1 MTDIDKEKSIYIFV
15 HQQKD
20 LENTLKN
27 LLVKNRFLNEKIII
41 AKSNKVGNVGEHMAL
56 LWAPNNPSNIKIQK
70 IIKVNK
76 IEKPE
81 GVLGFWR
88 GVTWD
93 DVFEILLT
101 KE

>member
-56 LWAPNNPSNIKIQK
+56 L
-70 IIKVNK
+70 
-76 IEKPE
+76 
-81 GVLGFWR
+81 
-88 GVTWD
+88 
-93 DVFEILLT
+93 
-101 KE
+101 